1 MGPGVKKKFEVDEEN
16 PAESITKA
24 FGMFMTDSNT
34 NVLLLSGA
42 AGSGKSTAYAKLQT
56 WILTTYT
63 KMRKDKHDID
73 VVLLPVA
80 LSQLKNPIN
89 GIFKVEVQQ
98 ICLIPNSC
106 SARLGVCIPTLH
118 AHCTYTRRGLSSHTT
133 GTCGQ
138 ITRTSFATICM
149 IQRKRSKSC
158 SSLTLMT
165 NCPLRHCGRTFGAPT
180 TFSSSECAPTGM
192 TNLKNMPGVQRRK
205 NRRQNLQIN
214 KRISPPLVFQKF

>member
-63 KMRKDKHDID
+63 KMRKDEHDID

-118 AHCTYTRRGLSSHTT
+118 AHCTYTRRAPHEPSGGPRSPRPKKKRP
-133 GTCGQ
+133 Q
-138 ITRTSFATICM
+138 IGFA
-149 IQRKRSKSC
+149 RV
-158 SSLTLMT
+158 
-165 NCPLRHCGRTFGAPT
+165 A
-180 TFSSSECAPTGM
+180 SE
-192 TNLKNMPGVQRRK
+192 V
-205 NRRQNLQIN
+205 I
-214 KRISPPLVFQKF
+214 ID